1 MFVVI
6 AVLVINP
13 AGIGRRVFP
22 PYYTY
27 IDHMPRTLRLGWQG
41 VTLLIA
47 ALFLA
52 SALVPGPVTALLRL
66 ANPWGG
72 LLLFFVAVLIFVGI
86 VGQRPP
92 R

>member
-1 MFVVI
+1 VV
-6 AVLVINP
+6 NP

-22 PYYTY
+22 PYYAY

-41 VTLLIA
+41 VTLLIVV
-47 ALFLA
+47 LFLLSTLFPA
-52 SALVPGPVTALLRL
+52 QVNALLRL

-72 LLLFFVAVLIFVGI
+72 LLLFFVAVIIFVGI
-86 VGQRPP
+86 VSQRPP

>member
-72 LLLFFVAVLIFVGI
+72 LLLFFVAVIIFVGI
-86 VGQRPP
+86 VSQRPP

>member
-1 MFVVI
+1 VIIALLVV
-6 AVLVINP
+6 NP

-27 IDHMPRTLRLGWQG
+27 IDHMPRTLRFGWQG

-47 ALFLA
+47 VLFLA
-52 SALVPGPVTALLRL
+52 STLFPAQVNALLRL

-72 LLLFFVAVLIFVGI
+72 LLLFFVAVIIFVGI
-86 VGQRPP
+86 VSQRPP

>member
-1 MFVVI
+1 MII

-13 AGIGRRVFP
+13 AGMGRRVFP
-22 PYYTY
+22 PYYAY
-27 IDHMPRTLRLGWQG
+27 IDHMPRTLRLAWQG
-41 VTLLIA
+41 VTLLIV

-52 SALVPGPVTALLRL
+52 STLFPSQVNALLRL

-72 LLLFFVAVLIFVGI
+72 LLLFFVAVIIFVGI
-86 VGQRPP
+86 VSQRPQ

>member
-1 MFVVI
+1 VII

-13 AGIGRRVFP
+13 AGVGRRVFP
-22 PYYTY
+22 PYYAY

-47 ALFLA
+47 VLFLA
-52 SALVPGPVTALLRL
+52 STIFPAQVNALLRL

-72 LLLFFVAVLIFVGI
+72 LLLFFVAVIIFVGI
-86 VGQRPP
+86 VSQRPP

>member
-1 MFVVI
+1 VLFVAI

-22 PYYTY
+22 PYYAY

-47 ALFLA
+47 VLFLA
-52 SALVPGPVTALLRL
+52 STLVPGPVAALLRF

-72 LLLFFVAVLIFVGI
+72 LLIFFVAVIVFVGI
-86 VGQRPP
+86 VGQR

>member
-1 MFVVI
+1 VLIV
-6 AVLVINP
+6 VLVINP
-13 AGIGRRVFP
+13 AGIGRRVFS
-22 PYYTY
+22 PYYAY

-47 ALFLA
+47 TLFLA
-52 SALVPGPVTALLRL
+52 STLFPAQVNALLRL

-72 LLLFFVAVLIFVGI
+72 LLLFFVAIIIFIGI
-86 VGQRPP
+86 VGQRPS

>member
-1 MFVVI
+1 M

-13 AGIGRRVFP
+13 AGLGRRVFP

-27 IDHMPRTLRLGWQG
+27 IDHMPRTLRSAWQA

-47 ALFLA
+47 VLFLA
-52 SALVPGPVTALLRL
+52 STLFPAQVNALLRL

-72 LLLFFVAVLIFVGI
+72 LLIFFVAVIIFVGI
-86 VGQRPP
+86 VSQRPP

>member
-1 MFVVI
+1 MVI

-27 IDHMPRTLRLGWQG
+27 IDHMPRTLRLAWQG
-41 VTLLIA
+41 VTLLIVT
-47 ALFLA
+47 LFLA
-52 SALVPGPVTALLRL
+52 ATLFPAQVNALLRL

-72 LLLFFVAVLIFVGI
+72 LLLFFVAVIIFVGI
-86 VGQRPP
+86 VSQRPS

>member
-1 MFVVI
+1 VII
-6 AVLVINP
+6 AVLVVNP

-22 PYYTY
+22 PYYAY

-41 VTLLIA
+41 VTLLIVV
-47 ALFLA
+47 LFLLSTLFPA
-52 SALVPGPVTALLRL
+52 QVNALLRL

-72 LLLFFVAVLIFVGI
+72 LLLFFVAVIIFVGI
-86 VGQRPP
+86 VSQRPP

>member
-1 MFVVI
+1 VVI

-13 AGIGRRVFP
+13 AGIGRRVFS
-22 PYYTY
+22 PYYAY

-47 ALFLA
+47 TLFLA
-52 SALVPGPVTALLRL
+52 STLLPSQVAAMLRF

-72 LLLFFVAVLIFVGI
+72 LLLFFVAVIIFVGI
-86 VGQRPP
+86 VGQRPS

>member
-1 MFVVI
+1 MII

-13 AGIGRRVFP
+13 AGLGRRIFP
-22 PYYTY
+22 PYYAY

-47 ALFLA
+47 VLFLA
-52 SALVPGPVTALLRL
+52 STLFPAQVNALLRL

-72 LLLFFVAVLIFVGI
+72 LLIFFVAVIIFVGI
-86 VGQRPP
+86 VS
-92 R
+92 

>member
-1 MFVVI
+1 MII

-13 AGIGRRVFP
+13 RGLGRRVFP

-27 IDHMPRTLRLGWQG
+27 IDHLPRMLRLAWQG
-41 VTLLIA
+41 VTLLIV

-52 SALVPGPVTALLRL
+52 STLFPAHVNALLRL

-72 LLLFFVAVLIFVGI
+72 LVIFFVAVIIFVGI
-86 VGQRPP
+86 VGQR

>member
-1 MFVVI
+1 VI
-6 AVLVINP
+6 IAILVINP
-13 AGIGRRVFP
+13 AGIGRRAFP
-22 PYYTY
+22 PYYAY
-27 IDHMPRTLRLGWQG
+27 VDPLPRMLRVSWQG

-52 SALVPGPVTALLRL
+52 STLFPGQVAALLRF

-72 LLLFFVAVLIFVGI
+72 LLIFFAAVIIFVGI
-86 VGQRPP
+86 VGQRPS

>member
-1 MFVVI
+1 VFVVI

-72 LLLFFVAVLIFVGI
+72 LLLFFVAVIIFVGI
-86 VGQRPP
+86 VSQRPP

>member
-1 MFVVI
+1 MII

-13 AGIGRRVFP
+13 AGVGRRVLP
-22 PYYTY
+22 PYYAY
-27 IDHMPRTLRLGWQG
+27 IDHMPRTLRLAWQG
-41 VTLLIA
+41 VTLLIV

-52 SALVPGPVTALLRL
+52 STLFPSQVNALLRL

-72 LLLFFVAVLIFVGI
+72 LLLFFVAVIIFVGI
-86 VGQRPP
+86 VSQRPH

>member
-1 MFVVI
+1 MI

-27 IDHMPRTLRLGWQG
+27 IDHMPRTLRLAWQG
-41 VTLLIA
+41 VTLLIV

-52 SALVPGPVTALLRL
+52 STLFPSQVNALLRL

-72 LLLFFVAVLIFVGI
+72 LLLFFVAVIIFVGI
-86 VGQRPP
+86 VSQRPQ

>member
-1 MFVVI
+1 
-6 AVLVINP
+6 VINP

-22 PYYTY
+22 PYYAY

-47 ALFLA
+47 VLFLA
-52 SALVPGPVTALLRL
+52 STLVPSQVNALLRL

-72 LLLFFVAVLIFVGI
+72 LLLFFGAIIIFVGI

>member
-66 ANPWGG
+66 AHPWGG